1 MDNLNEKLS
10 NEAQSQPSCLGA
22 VMCRFF
28 KELYTE
34 TKEGIEEDEW
44 VIACILV
51 AAIPMIM
58 IIFAVV
64 LSS

>member
-1 MDNLNEKLS
+1 MRIKVQNSDKPQKPQLNIL
-10 NEAQSQPSCLGA
+10 A

-58 IIFAVV
+58 IILAVM

>member
-1 MDNLNEKLS
+1 MSNKPQKPQLNI
-10 NEAQSQPSCLGA
+10 GA
-22 VMCRFF
+22 VISRFF

-34 TKEGIEEDEW
+34 TKDGIEEDER

-51 AAIPMIM
+51 ASIPMIM
-58 IIFAVV
+58 IIFVVV